1 MDARQRGIGDTPPPG
16 SQRLIA
22 VTNNESDLN
31 EEGSQIEFR
40 AMETHT
46 SADPTA
52 QFPVSLYWKSRNRR
66 QVCSWT
72 AIERE
77 TTALYYRTL
86 KVKTVGPKVR
96 AYSPGSS
103 GISDESLKDE
113 SPNFEIFTGRPGL
126 GV

>member
-1 MDARQRGIGDTPPPG
+1 MDARQRGIGDTPPLG
-16 SQRLIA
+16 SQQLIA

-40 AMETHT
+40 AMG
-46 SADPTA
+46 ADPTA